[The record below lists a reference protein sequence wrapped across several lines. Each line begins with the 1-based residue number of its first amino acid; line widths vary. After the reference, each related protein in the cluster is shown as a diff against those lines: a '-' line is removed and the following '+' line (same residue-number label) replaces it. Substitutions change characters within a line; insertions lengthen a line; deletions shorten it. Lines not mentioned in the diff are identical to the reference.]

1 MESQEIINLIDNR
14 IDDRIT
20 KCSKKLQLSNL
31 ETVTNKNNI
40 DIPKEKYISRR
51 KAKLLIIWD

>member
-51 KAKLLIIWD
+51 KTKLLII

>member
-51 KAKLLIIWD
+51 KAKLLII